1 MNKNSKSRISHF
13 LFLALFILLS
23 CKNSTSDKVLNANGI
38 WQQIGYGKIVEIQDD
53 TIKVSD
59 ISKVSCVSYAKEPI
73 LDFGKVKKVNK
84 DTLTIEHGIDNWKF
98 IKLQQLPALCNQKNI
113 AENNDPIA
121 NFETFWHTF
130 NEHYSAFNIRNVEW
144 DSTYRKFEPKINAKS
159 SDLELYEV
167 LNEMVST
174 LNDDHTQVKLPDDL
188 ENKFETKV
196 AESKY
201 SKIFEFQL
209 SEDIA
214 RNYVD
219 SLHSY
224 NAGMVRWGMIE
235 NEIGYIQINAMLMLA
250 NYDVPKAL
258 SLQDFFPRYWEIAE
272 SRKDEIQRQD
282 EVNGANFILDSVLTS
297 LKGAKAYI
305 LDIRFNGGGKDGAA
319 LAILNHFTSK
329 RTKAFTKKAK
339 TENGFTPKQDL
350 FLHPTEKNFTGEV
363 ILLTSHQ
370 TASAAEILTL
380 SSIALPNITR
390 IGSNTEGIFSSTLD
404 KQLPNGWK
412 YELSNEVYEDINS
425 KNYEGIGIPAHHTIE
440 YSKNKDNFFEQ
451 LINGLDHGDSAIEK
465 ALKIYNNESN

>member
-1 MNKNSKSRISHF
+1 
-13 LFLALFILLS
+13 
-23 CKNSTSDKVLNANGI
+23 
-38 WQQIGYGKIVEIQDD
+38 
-53 TIKVSD
+53 
-59 ISKVSCVSYAKEPI
+59 
-73 LDFGKVKKVNK
+73 
-84 DTLTIEHGIDNWKF
+84 
-98 IKLQQLPALCNQKNI
+98 
-113 AENNDPIA
+113 
-121 NFETFWHTF
+121 
-130 NEHYSAFNIRNVEW
+130 
-144 DSTYRKFEPKINAKS
+144 
-159 SDLELYEV
+159 
-167 LNEMVST
+167 
-174 LNDDHTQVKLPDDL
+174 
-188 ENKFETKV
+188 
-196 AESKY
+196 
-201 SKIFEFQL
+201 
-209 SEDIA
+209 
-214 RNYVD
+214 
-219 SLHSY
+219 
-224 NAGMVRWGMIE
+224 MIE